1 MNRNVLSRVIQLGLV
16 VVIFVTVLIIAVR
29 YQTVSVP
36 VLNTP
41 AKAGDIIQSSQIS
54 YVSLPASA
62 VFPDLLTNAQQV
74 QGQQASVNIDAN
86 APLKSDEFVPAG
98 TKRAPKLDS
107 DFPYA
112 TSEDLPKIRYAL
124 PTDLLHSSG
133 GLLSVGDYV
142 NIQKRTT
149 GNGANTAV
157 FILQKVHI
165 IGAED
170 AQGNSLS
177 FVPAVPADAPKANTI
192 AYWFIALTQSQA
204 DEFGAITWQ
213 SLYLFKTDLTKP
225 LLTYGGQTVEIAS
238 FGNNTP
244 TQQTTPTPT
253 PTPTPGAG
261 ANPTLVPFDTSPPT
275 PPASAA
281 PSATKSG
288 LPLPTPAASKT

>member
-1 MNRNVLSRVIQLGLV
+1 MNRNVLSRIIQLGLV

-41 AKAGDIIQSSQIS
+41 AKAGDIVQSSQIS

-112 TSEDLPKIRYAL
+112 ASEDLPKIRYAL

-142 NIQKRTT
+142 NIQERTT
-149 GNGANTAV
+149 DNGASSAK

-177 FVPAVPADAPKANTI
+177 FVPAAPADAPKSSTI

-204 DEFGAITWQ
+204 DEFGAIPWQ

-238 FGNNTP
+238 FGNSTP
-244 TQQTTPTPT
+244 TSQETPTPT
-253 PTPTPGAG
+253 PASGPTA
-261 ANPTLVPFDTSPPT
+261 APTLVPFDNGTPT
-275 PPASAA
+275 PSVSAT
-281 PSATKSG
+281 PSARSSASG
-288 LPLPTPAASKT
+288 PPLPTPTAS